1 MSNIDLFILSFTL
14 LSISLYSTY
23 KNYSNKNLKSY
34 ILGDKSVNW
43 RTIGLSVM
51 ATQASAITFLS
62 TPGQGYVDGMSF
74 IQNYLGLP
82 IALII
87 VSSIFVPIYYKSN
100 VYTAYQYLET
110 RFDYK
115 VRLLTS
121 LFFLMQRGLQ
131 AGITIYAP
139 SIILTT
145 ILGWDL
151 TITVILVG
159 SLIILYTVIGGSRAV
174 SLTHKHQM
182 TIIFIGLI
190 VLFTFLLNFILKD
203 ISFYNSLQLMGL
215 FDKNN
220 AINLSFDF
228 SEKYT
233 IWSGLFGG
241 FFLSLSYFGTDQSQ
255 VSRYINGKNI
265 KESQMGLI
273 FNAFMKIPL
282 QFFILFIGLLLFVFY
297 SLNQPPLNFNKS
309 LLSYQQSIDN
319 SLIENYEK
327 ENTLIFEKKKE
338 LLNSYFNNST
348 DEKLN
353 KKIIEL
359 NNDLDINRK
368 NFESEVLANGYIMKK
383 PESDFIF
390 LRFILD
396 YLPIGLIGFLIAVIF
411 SAAMSSTSAEISA
424 LSAITTIDIY
434 KRFFKSDVL
443 TKNDVIISK
452 FFSFLWGVI
461 AILFSLFFVQ
471 KENLIESINIV
482 ASLLYGNVLGIFLVA
497 FFNKTIKSNNI
508 FIGAILSQTIVL
520 IIYFNQGDSIGY
532 LWFNFIGTL
541 LTCSISYFLYI
552 LNENIN
558 NSTT

>member
-34 ILGDKSVNW
+34 ILGNKSANW
-43 RTIGLSVM
+43 KTIGLSVM

-87 VSSIFVPIYYKSN
+87 VSLIFVPIYYKSN
-100 VYTAYQYLET
+100 VYTAYEYLET

-151 TITVILVG
+151 TITVVLVG

-309 LLSYQQSIDN
+309 LLSYQKSIDN
-319 SLIENYEK
+319 SLIENYEI

-338 LLNSYFNNST
+338 LLNSYFNDSK

-353 KKIIEL
+353 KQIIEL

-390 LRFILD
+390 LTFILD

-452 FFSFLWGVI
+452 FFNFIWGVI

-497 FFNKTIKSNNI
+497 FFNKKIKSNNV

-541 LTCSISYFLYI
+541 LTCSISYFLYM

-558 NSTT
+558 NSTK

>member
-34 ILGDKSVNW
+34 ILGNKSANW

-62 TPGQGYVDGMSF
+62 TPGQGYVEGMSF

-82 IALII
+82 IALIV
-87 VSSIFVPIYYKSN
+87 VSLIFVPIYYKSN
-100 VYTAYQYLET
+100 VYTAYEYLET

-159 SLIILYTVIGGSRAV
+159 SLIILYTVVGGSRAV

-309 LLSYQQSIDN
+309 LLSYQKSIDN

-338 LLNSYFNNST
+338 LLNSYFNNSK

-353 KKIIEL
+353 KQIIEL

-390 LRFILD
+390 LTFILD

-411 SAAMSSTSAEISA
+411 SAALSSTSAEISA

-434 KRFFKSDVL
+434 KRFFKSGVFS
-443 TKNDVIISK
+443 KNDVIISK
-452 FFSFLWGVI
+452 FFNFIWGVI

-497 FFNKTIKSNNI
+497 FFNKKIKSNNV

-520 IIYFNQGDSIGY
+520 IIYFNLGDSIGY

-558 NSTT
+558 NSTK

>member
-34 ILGDKSVNW
+34 ILGNKSANW

-62 TPGQGYVDGMSF
+62 TPGQGYVEGMSF

-87 VSSIFVPIYYKSN
+87 VSLIFVPIYYKSN
-100 VYTAYQYLET
+100 VYTAYEYLET

-159 SLIILYTVIGGSRAV
+159 SLIILYTVVGGSRAV

-220 AINLSFDF
+220 AINLSFDL

-309 LLSYQQSIDN
+309 LLSYQKSIDN

-338 LLNSYFNNST
+338 LLNSYFNNSK

-353 KKIIEL
+353 KQIIEL
-359 NNDLDINRK
+359 NNDLDMNRK
-368 NFESEVLANGYIMKK
+368 NFESEVVANGYIMKK

-390 LRFILD
+390 LTFILD

-434 KRFFKSDVL
+434 KRFFKSDVF

-452 FFSFLWGVI
+452 FFNFIWGVI

-497 FFNKTIKSNNI
+497 FFNKKIKSNNV

-541 LTCSISYFLYI
+541 LTCSISYFLYM

-558 NSTT
+558 NSTK

>member
-34 ILGDKSVNW
+34 ILGNKSANW

-87 VSSIFVPIYYKSN
+87 VCSIFVPIYYKSN
-100 VYTAYQYLET
+100 VYTAYEYLET

-151 TITVILVG
+151 TITVVLVG
-159 SLIILYTVIGGSRAV
+159 SLIILYTVVGGSRAV

-309 LLSYQQSIDN
+309 LLSYQKSIDN

-338 LLNSYFNNST
+338 LLNSFFNDSK

-353 KKIIEL
+353 KQIIEL

-368 NFESEVLANGYIMKK
+368 NFESEVVANGYIMKK

-390 LRFILD
+390 LTFILD

-434 KRFFKSDVL
+434 KRSFKSDVF

-452 FFSFLWGVI
+452 FFNFIWGVI

-497 FFNKTIKSNNI
+497 FFSKKIKSNNV

-541 LTCSISYFLYI
+541 LTCSISYFLYM
-552 LNENIN
+552 LNDNIN
-558 NSTT
+558 NSTK

>member
-34 ILGDKSVNW
+34 ILGNKSANW

-62 TPGQGYVDGMSF
+62 TPGQGYVEGMSF

-82 IALII
+82 IALIV
-87 VSSIFVPIYYKSN
+87 VSLIFVPIYYKSN
-100 VYTAYQYLET
+100 VYTAYEYLER

-159 SLIILYTVIGGSRAV
+159 SLIILYTVVGGSRAV

-182 TIIFIGLI
+182 IVIFIGLI

-309 LLSYQQSIDN
+309 LLSYQKSIDN
-319 SLIENYEK
+319 SVIENYEK

-338 LLNSYFNNST
+338 LLNSYFNNSK

-353 KKIIEL
+353 KQIIEL

-390 LRFILD
+390 LTFILD

-434 KRFFKSDVL
+434 KRFFKSGVFS
-443 TKNDVIISK
+443 KNDVIISK
-452 FFSFLWGVI
+452 FFNFIWGVI

-497 FFNKTIKSNNI
+497 FFNKKIKSNNV

-558 NSTT
+558 NSTK

>member
-34 ILGDKSVNW
+34 ILGNKSANW

-62 TPGQGYVDGMSF
+62 TPGQGYVEGMSF

-82 IALII
+82 IALIV
-87 VSSIFVPIYYKSN
+87 VSLIFVPIYYKSN
-100 VYTAYQYLET
+100 VYTAYEYLER

-159 SLIILYTVIGGSRAV
+159 SLIILYTVVGGSRAV

-182 TIIFIGLI
+182 TVIFIGLI

-255 VSRYINGKNI
+255 ISRYINGKNI

-434 KRFFKSDVL
+434 KRFFKSDVF

-452 FFSFLWGVI
+452 FFNFLWGVI

>member
-34 ILGDKSVNW
+34 ILGNKSANW

-62 TPGQGYVDGMSF
+62 TPGQGYVEGMSF

-82 IALII
+82 IALIV
-87 VSSIFVPIYYKSN
+87 VSLIFVPIYYKSN
-100 VYTAYQYLET
+100 VYTAYEYLER

-159 SLIILYTVIGGSRAV
+159 SLIILYTVVGGSRAV

-182 TIIFIGLI
+182 TVIFIGLI

-233 IWSGLFGG
+233 IWSRLFGG

-309 LLSYQQSIDN
+309 LLSYQKSIDN

-338 LLNSYFNNST
+338 LLNSYFNNSK

-353 KKIIEL
+353 KQIIEL

-390 LRFILD
+390 LTFILD

-452 FFSFLWGVI
+452 FFNFLWGVI

-497 FFNKTIKSNNI
+497 FFNKKIKSNNV

-558 NSTT
+558 NSTK

>member
-14 LSISLYSTY
+14 LSISLYGAY

-34 ILGDKSVNW
+34 ILGNKSVNW

-62 TPGQGYVDGMSF
+62 TPGQGYVEGMSF

-82 IALII
+82 IALI
-87 VSSIFVPIYYKSN
+87 VVYLIFVPIYYKSN
-100 VYTAYQYLET
+100 VYTAYEYLET

-159 SLIILYTVIGGSRAV
+159 SLIILYTVVGGSRAV

-182 TIIFIGLI
+182 TVIFIGLI

-220 AINLSFDF
+220 AINLSFDL

-297 SLNQPPLNFNKS
+297 SLNQPPLNFNTS
-309 LLSYQQSIDN
+309 LLSYQKSIDN
-319 SLIENYEK
+319 SVIENYEK

-338 LLNSYFNNST
+338 LLNSYFKNSK

-353 KKIIEL
+353 KQIIEL

-434 KRFFKSDVL
+434 KRFFKSGVFS
-443 TKNDVIISK
+443 KNDVIISK
-452 FFSFLWGVI
+452 FFNFLWGVI

-497 FFNKTIKSNNI
+497 FFNKKIKSNNV

>member
-14 LSISLYSTY
+14 LSISLYGAY

-34 ILGDKSVNW
+34 ILGNKSVNW

-62 TPGQGYVDGMSF
+62 TPGQGYVEGMSF

-82 IALII
+82 IALI
-87 VSSIFVPIYYKSN
+87 VVYLIFVPIYYKSN
-100 VYTAYQYLET
+100 VYTAYEYLET

-159 SLIILYTVIGGSRAV
+159 SLIILYTVVGGSRAV

-182 TIIFIGLI
+182 TVIFIGLI

-220 AINLSFDF
+220 AINLSFDL

-309 LLSYQQSIDN
+309 LLSYQKSIDN

-338 LLNSYFNNST
+338 LLNSYFNNSK

-353 KKIIEL
+353 KQIIEL

-390 LRFILD
+390 LTFILD

-434 KRFFKSDVL
+434 KRFFKSGVF

-452 FFSFLWGVI
+452 FFNFIWGVI

-497 FFNKTIKSNNI
+497 FFNKKIKSNNV

-558 NSTT
+558 NSTK

>member
-34 ILGDKSVNW
+34 ILGNKSANW

-87 VSSIFVPIYYKSN
+87 VCSIFVPIYYKSN
-100 VYTAYQYLET
+100 VYTAYEYLET

-151 TITVILVG
+151 TITVVLVG
-159 SLIILYTVIGGSRAV
+159 SLIILYTVVGGSRAV

-309 LLSYQQSIDN
+309 LLSYQKSIDN

-338 LLNSYFNNST
+338 LLNSYFINSK

-353 KKIIEL
+353 KQIIEL

-368 NFESEVLANGYIMKK
+368 NFESEVVANGYIMKK

-390 LRFILD
+390 LTFILD

-434 KRFFKSDVL
+434 KRSFKSDVF

-452 FFSFLWGVI
+452 FFNFIWGVI

-497 FFNKTIKSNNI
+497 FFSKKIKSNNV

-541 LTCSISYFLYI
+541 LTCSISYFLYM
-552 LNENIN
+552 LNDNIN
-558 NSTT
+558 NSTK

>member
-34 ILGDKSVNW
+34 ILGNKSANW
-43 RTIGLSVM
+43 KTVGLSVM

-62 TPGQGYVDGMSF
+62 TPGQGYVEGMSF

-82 IALII
+82 IALIV
-87 VSSIFVPIYYKSN
+87 VSLIFVPIYYKSN
-100 VYTAYQYLET
+100 VYTAYEYLET

-309 LLSYQQSIDN
+309 LLSYQKSIDN
-319 SLIENYEK
+319 SLIENYEI

-353 KKIIEL
+353 KQIIEL

-368 NFESEVLANGYIMKK
+368 NFESEVVANGYIMKK

-390 LRFILD
+390 LTFILD

-452 FFSFLWGVI
+452 FFNFLWGVI

-497 FFNKTIKSNNI
+497 FFNKKIKSNNV

-558 NSTT
+558 NSTK

>member
-100 VYTAYQYLET
+100 VYTAYEYLET

-434 KRFFKSDVL
+434 KRFFKSDVF

-452 FFSFLWGVI
+452 FFNFLWGVI

-508 FIGAILSQTIVL
+508 LIGAILSQTIVL

>member
-1 MSNIDLFILSFTL
+1 MSHIDLFILSFTL

-34 ILGDKSVNW
+34 ILGNKSANW

-62 TPGQGYVDGMSF
+62 TPGQGYVEGMSF

-82 IALII
+82 IALIV
-87 VSSIFVPIYYKSN
+87 VSLIFVPIYYKSN
-100 VYTAYQYLET
+100 VYTAYEYLER

-159 SLIILYTVIGGSRAV
+159 SLIILYTVVGGSGAV

-182 TIIFIGLI
+182 IVIFIGLI

-220 AINLSFDF
+220 AINLSFDL

-309 LLSYQQSIDN
+309 LLSYQKSIDN
-319 SLIENYEK
+319 SLIENYEIK
-327 ENTLIFEKKKE
+327 NTLIFEKKKE
-338 LLNSYFNNST
+338 LLNSYFNNSK

-353 KKIIEL
+353 KQIIEL

-434 KRFFKSDVL
+434 KRFFKSGVF

-452 FFSFLWGVI
+452 FFNFIWGVI
-461 AILFSLFFVQ
+461 AILFALFFVQ
-471 KENLIESINIV
+471 K
-482 ASLLYGNVLGIFLVA
+482 
-497 FFNKTIKSNNI
+497 
-508 FIGAILSQTIVL
+508 
-520 IIYFNQGDSIGY
+520 
-532 LWFNFIGTL
+532 
-541 LTCSISYFLYI
+541 
-552 LNENIN
+552 
-558 NSTT
+558 

>member
-34 ILGDKSVNW
+34 ILGNKSANW

-62 TPGQGYVDGMSF
+62 TPGQGYVEGMSF

-82 IALII
+82 IALIV
-87 VSSIFVPIYYKSN
+87 VSLIFVPIYYKSN
-100 VYTAYQYLET
+100 VYTAYEYLER

-159 SLIILYTVIGGSRAV
+159 SLIILYTVVGGSRAV

-220 AINLSFDF
+220 AINLSFDL

-309 LLSYQQSIDN
+309 LLSYQKSINN
-319 SLIENYEK
+319 SLIENYEI

-353 KKIIEL
+353 KQIIEL

-368 NFESEVLANGYIMKK
+368 NFESEVVANGYIMKK

-390 LRFILD
+390 LTFILD

-452 FFSFLWGVI
+452 FFNFLWGVI

-497 FFNKTIKSNNI
+497 FFNKKIKSNNV

-558 NSTT
+558 NSTK

>member
-34 ILGDKSVNW
+34 ILGNKSANW

-62 TPGQGYVDGMSF
+62 TPGQGYVEGMSF

-82 IALII
+82 IALIV
-87 VSSIFVPIYYKSN
+87 VSLIFVPIYYKSN
-100 VYTAYQYLET
+100 VYTAYEYLET

-159 SLIILYTVIGGSRAV
+159 SLIILYTVVGGSRAV

-309 LLSYQQSIDN
+309 LLSYQKSIDN

-327 ENTLIFEKKKE
+327 ENTLIFEKKKK
-338 LLNSYFNNST
+338 LLNSYFNNSK

-353 KKIIEL
+353 KQIIEL

-390 LRFILD
+390 LTFILD

-434 KRFFKSDVL
+434 KRFFKSGVF
-443 TKNDVIISK
+443 TKNDVMISK
-452 FFSFLWGVI
+452 FFNFIWGVI

-497 FFNKTIKSNNI
+497 FFNKKIKSNNV

-558 NSTT
+558 NSTK

>member
-338 LLNSYFNNST
+338 LLNSYFKNSK

-353 KKIIEL
+353 KQIVEL

-452 FFSFLWGVI
+452 FFNFLWGVI

>member
-34 ILGDKSVNW
+34 ILGNKSANW

-62 TPGQGYVDGMSF
+62 TPGQGYVEGMSF

-82 IALII
+82 IALIV
-87 VSSIFVPIYYKSN
+87 VSLIFVPIYYKSN
-100 VYTAYQYLET
+100 VYTAYEYLER

-159 SLIILYTVIGGSRAV
+159 SLIILYTVVGGSRAV

-309 LLSYQQSIDN
+309 LLSYQKSIDN

-338 LLNSYFNNST
+338 LLNSYFNNSK

-353 KKIIEL
+353 KQIIEL

-390 LRFILD
+390 LTFILD

-434 KRFFKSDVL
+434 KRFFKSGVF

-452 FFSFLWGVI
+452 FFNFIWGVI

-497 FFNKTIKSNNI
+497 FFNKKIKSNNV

-558 NSTT
+558 NSTK

>member
-34 ILGDKSVNW
+34 ILGNKSANW

-62 TPGQGYVDGMSF
+62 TPGQGYVEGMSF

-82 IALII
+82 IALIV
-87 VSSIFVPIYYKSN
+87 VSLIFVPIYYKSN
-100 VYTAYQYLET
+100 VYTAYEYLER

-159 SLIILYTVIGGSRAV
+159 SLIILYTVVGGSRAV

-309 LLSYQQSIDN
+309 LLSYQKSIDN
-319 SLIENYEK
+319 SLIENYEI

-338 LLNSYFNNST
+338 LLNSYFNNSK

-353 KKIIEL
+353 KQIIEL

-390 LRFILD
+390 LTFILD

-434 KRFFKSDVL
+434 KRFFKSGIF

-452 FFSFLWGVI
+452 FFNFIWGVI

-497 FFNKTIKSNNI
+497 FFNKKIKSNNV

-558 NSTT
+558 NSTN

>member
-34 ILGDKSVNW
+34 ILGNKSANW

-62 TPGQGYVDGMSF
+62 TPGQGYVEGMSF

-82 IALII
+82 IALIV
-87 VSSIFVPIYYKSN
+87 VSLIFVPIYYKSN
-100 VYTAYQYLET
+100 VYTAYEYLET

-159 SLIILYTVIGGSRAV
+159 ALIILYTVVGGSRAV

-309 LLSYQQSIDN
+309 LLSYQKSIDN

-338 LLNSYFNNST
+338 LLNSYFNDSK

-353 KKIIEL
+353 KQIIEL

-390 LRFILD
+390 LTFILD

-452 FFSFLWGVI
+452 FFNFIWGVI

-497 FFNKTIKSNNI
+497 FFNKKIKSNNV

-558 NSTT
+558 NSTK

>member
-34 ILGDKSVNW
+34 ILGNKSANW

-62 TPGQGYVDGMSF
+62 TPGQGYVEGMSF

-82 IALII
+82 IALIV
-87 VSSIFVPIYYKSN
+87 VSLIFVPIYYKSN
-100 VYTAYQYLET
+100 VYTAYEYLER

-159 SLIILYTVIGGSRAV
+159 SLIILYTVVGGSRAV

-182 TIIFIGLI
+182 TVIFIGLI

-220 AINLSFDF
+220 AINLSFDL

-297 SLNQPPLNFNKS
+297 SLNQPPLNFNTS
-309 LLSYQQSIDN
+309 LLSYQKSIDN
-319 SLIENYEK
+319 SVIENYEK

-338 LLNSYFNNST
+338 LLNSYFKNSK

-353 KKIIEL
+353 KQIIEL
-359 NNDLDINRK
+359 NNNLDINRK

-452 FFSFLWGVI
+452 FFNFLWGVI

-497 FFNKTIKSNNI
+497 FFNKKIKSNNV